1 MERQGGKALHDLDT
15 LGVIV
20 LAAEPIHHKLEG
32 LVRRTV
38 DFLRTRPVGVRPH
51 NLLDRQFLVDDDDGE
66 CVDYHLFP
74 GVLVQGSEQLFIGRT
89 FAPFLEEPSAQNN
102 ERESEPWPTKTSGK
116 RGSLRVT

>member
-38 DFLRTRPVGVRPH
+38 DFLRTRPVGVRPY
-51 NLLDRQFLVDDDDGE
+51 NLLDVQFLVDM
-66 CVDYHLFP
+66 V
-74 GVLVQGSEQLFIGRT
+74 VSESITIFSLGY
-89 FAPFLEEPSAQNN
+89 LS
-102 ERESEPWPTKTSGK
+102 REASS
-116 RGSLRVT
+116 SS

>member
-20 LAAEPIHHKLEG
+20 LAPEPIHHKLEG

-38 DFLRTRPVGVRPH
+38 DFLRTRPVGVRPY
-51 NLLDRQFLVDDDDGE
+51 NLLGMQFLVVDDDE

-89 FAPFLEEPSAQNN
+89 FAPFLEEPSARARNN
-102 ERESEPWPTKTSGK
+102 ERESEP
-116 RGSLRVT
+116 